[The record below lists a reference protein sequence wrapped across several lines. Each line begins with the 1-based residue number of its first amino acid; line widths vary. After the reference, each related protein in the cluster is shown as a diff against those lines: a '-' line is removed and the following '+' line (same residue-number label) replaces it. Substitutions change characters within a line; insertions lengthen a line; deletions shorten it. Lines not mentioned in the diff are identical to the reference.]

1 MLQEQLL
8 EKIKGAMKDRNAERL
23 EVLRGLNAA
32 IKDKQIEMGRGDFA
46 DEDFLTVVQSEI
58 KKRKDAISLYS
69 DAGRDEL
76 VAQEQAEIEV
86 LTEFLPEQFSDDKIK
101 EIIEVIHSEMPDA
114 VMGQLI
120 GAVKQKVGQ
129 QAEGVRVA
137 QLVKEHMNQ

>member
-129 QAEGVRVA
+129 QAEGARVA